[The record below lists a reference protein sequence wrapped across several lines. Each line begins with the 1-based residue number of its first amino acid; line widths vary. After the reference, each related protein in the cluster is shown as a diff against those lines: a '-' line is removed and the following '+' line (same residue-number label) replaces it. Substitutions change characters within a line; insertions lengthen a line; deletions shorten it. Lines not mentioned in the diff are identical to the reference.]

1 MRPNIL
7 RSFGWL
13 KPGFIAFNKDL
24 VGFFTPLLVGN
35 RLCLRGWRF
44 LACIVWWLN
53 HRVWFYKMA
62 MPGKCSSLSS
72 VCYWDWSNFI
82 HPWWSKFIQYFWLIS
97 SSNPVWSTLAI
108 LDSSTES
115 NKSASF
121 DRGWCWFVL
130 DEFGDSVSNP
140 FDGLS
145 VNFDQ
150 SLSIG
155 WRWASWIK
163 IGSNAGCPSVIVYV
177 WCLQRFWL

>member
-1 MRPNIL
+1 MDLSFVLIGFSVCNFFMRPNIL

-35 RLCLRGWRF
+35 RLCLRGWRV

-53 HRVWFYKMA
+53 HCQWFYKMA

-121 DRGWCWFVL
+121 DRGWCWFLL

-145 VNFDQ
+145 VLLTNHYLLVGVGISESDWF
-150 SLSIG
+150 
-155 WRWASWIK
+155 
-163 IGSNAGCPSVIVYV
+163 
-177 WCLQRFWL
+177 